1 MAEHQE
7 IQHPI
12 PIPME
17 DALVH
22 TDDSPFC
29 ADETCPCH
37 ESPELLKT
45 LAQQVEGGL
54 LTAEEATNLAT
65 GKTI

>member
-1 MAEHQE
+1 MMFDTPIH
-7 IQHPI
+7 HPI
-12 PIPME
+12 VIPME
-17 DALVH
+17 DPLVH

-29 ADETCPCH
+29 SDETCPCH
-37 ESPELLKT
+37 ESPELLAI

-54 LTAEEATNLAT
+54 LTPEEATNIAT